1 MSLGCI
7 GLMVSSFSIFSGLNS
22 VGFCCPA
29 TSAGIQELKLE
40 ITASSS
46 LIFASSLAIFTS
58 SGSFAPG
65 LRTNF
70 CGVSNSCGVTG
81 IGMSR
86 PVGGTTS
93 PITGSADPIAAM
105 RGEVLPVP
113 VAIGSTGTLLLP
125 SSESSCELDGQLILM
140 SAVRELFCVAML
152 LKYLAP
158 NIDIHRWL
166 VLALNT
172 PSRRDGWPVEAYQ
185 RS

>member
-22 VGFCCPA
+22 FGFCCPA
-29 TSAGIQELKLE
+29 ISAGIQELKLE

-93 PITGSADPIAAM
+93 PITGSAIAAM

-152 LKYLAP
+152 LK
-158 NIDIHRWL
+158 
-166 VLALNT
+166 
-172 PSRRDGWPVEAYQ
+172 
-185 RS
+185 